1 MSFSQEIKTEIAN
14 VKIPQDKKILQIE
27 VLGYILSNVKDFN
40 SNMHFQNENRNVIV
54 RYTYILKNVLDF
66 VVVEDDNINKK
77 NKKKIQYMLDIVD
90 IQDYNYKMK
99 DIEKRKKEMFS
110 NEEKISFL
118 KGVFL
123 GSGYV
128 LNPKDN
134 YHLEMV
140 VNSKQTADLIEKYM
154 NDLGIVAKIT
164 TRKTQYV
171 IYLKDG
177 DSISQ
182 FLILLGAS
190 VSVLNFEQ
198 TRVIKEMNNNLNR
211 SINCE
216 TGNMSKIIKSS
227 TSQLEDIQF
236 LKRNNMLGMLP
247 QGLQDVCNIRLE
259 NADYSLLDI
268 AQKLGISKS
277 GVNNRFKRLN
287 KIVRDIKEGKKH
299 ERI

>member
-154 NDLGIVAKIT
+154 NALGIVAKIT